1 MTLSI
6 TATCHYPGCRY
17 AECRDLFIEMLNV
30 VMLSV
35 VMLSVVMLSVIMLIV
50 VAPLIPRKV
59 RIEKFLSYFFKDFR
73 FFSEGDGCKLITKYN
88 NNDSY
93 LIMNIILTLRW
104 WAGKFL
110 GN

>member
-1 MTLSI
+1 
-6 TATCHYPGCRY
+6 
-17 AECRDLFIEMLNV
+17 MLNV
-30 VMLSV
+30 VMVSV
-35 VMLSVVMLSVIMLIV
+35 VMLSIIMLIV
-50 VAPLIPRKV
+50 VAPLISRNV
-59 RIEKFLSYFFKDFR
+59 LIEKLMSGFKKKDFC

-93 LIMNIILTLRW
+93 LIMNIILTQRW